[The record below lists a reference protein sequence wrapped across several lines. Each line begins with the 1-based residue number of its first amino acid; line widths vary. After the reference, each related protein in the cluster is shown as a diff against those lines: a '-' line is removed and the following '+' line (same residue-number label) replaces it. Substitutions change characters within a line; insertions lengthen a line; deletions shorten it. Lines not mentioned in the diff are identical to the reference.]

1 MEKILIT
8 IIVICIIIL
17 YYLNN
22 NKKIFEH
29 YKNILYDIQD
39 INTTFK
45 EKIDYDYKWINKI
58 PITLED
64 INNKYNNYYNIKNIS
79 DDNMIYN
86 PITAEKLYYSKIKK
100 YV

>member
-29 YKNILYDIQD
+29 YKNILYDTQD

-45 EKIDYDYKWINKI
+45 EKIDYDYK
-58 PITLED
+58 
-64 INNKYNNYYNIKNIS
+64 
-79 DDNMIYN
+79 
-86 PITAEKLYYSKIKK
+86 
-100 YV
+100 